1 MMRAVEWVT
10 SGKDT
15 REGGPGTGK
24 TNIAISFTVLSTYY
38 IVNTI
43 YGLCCLKTVV
53 KLITVSKN
61 IQL

>member
-24 TNIAISFTVLSTYY
+24 TNIASSFTGLSIYY
-38 IVNTI
+38 IVNAI

-53 KLITVSKN
+53 KFITVSKN